1 MLPTTRQLYDHPD
14 SSGPITLH
22 TAEDFEGMHAAG
34 RLASECLDMI
44 TEHVVA
50 GVSTGELD
58 RRIQDF
64 VEGRGAMSA
73 TIGYR
78 GYQHASCISLNEVV
92 CHGIPSDDEQLVD
105 KDILN
110 IDVTVIVDGWH
121 GDTSRM
127 YIVGSASH
135 PTREKLVRV
144 TYEAM
149 WHGINAVR
157 PGATLGDVGAA
168 IQKHG
173 EKAGFSIVRQ
183 FVGHGLGEQFHMAP
197 NIFHFGK
204 PGKGVEL
211 VPGMLFTIEPMLNVG
226 TYRVEIDE
234 SDGWTARTRD
244 RKSSAQFEHSVGV
257 TADGFE
263 IFTTSPRGFEQPPYL

>member
-64 VEGRGAMSA
+64 VEGRGAVSA

-92 CHGIPSDDEQLVD
+92 CHGIPSDDKQLVD

-127 YIVGSASH
+127 YIVGGS
-135 PTREKLVRV
+135 
-144 TYEAM
+144 
-149 WHGINAVR
+149 GINRSARLCRDLASAGTSDVMACS
-157 PGATLGDVGAA
+157 GA
-168 IQKHG
+168 
-173 EKAGFSIVRQ
+173 
-183 FVGHGLGEQFHMAP
+183 
-197 NIFHFGK
+197 
-204 PGKGVEL
+204 
-211 VPGMLFTIEPMLNVG
+211 
-226 TYRVEIDE
+226 
-234 SDGWTARTRD
+234 
-244 RKSSAQFEHSVGV
+244 
-257 TADGFE
+257 
-263 IFTTSPRGFEQPPYL
+263 PRR